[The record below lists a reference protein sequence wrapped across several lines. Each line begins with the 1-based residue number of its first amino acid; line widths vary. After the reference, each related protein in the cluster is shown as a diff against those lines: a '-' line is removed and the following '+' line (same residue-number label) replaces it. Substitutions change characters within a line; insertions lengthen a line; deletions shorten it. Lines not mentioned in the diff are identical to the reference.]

1 MSKRKIIKIDQDKCN
16 GCGLCLPNCPEG
28 AIRIIAGKARLIS
41 DLFCDGLGAC
51 LGKCP
56 QGAIQIEERQAG
68 EYDEYKVMENILPQ
82 GPEVITAHLEHLK
95 NHRELGYLAQA
106 KAFLKEKKISLP
118 SGKNR
123 NAPGCPSGG
132 CPGSRVVDLRE
143 PAAQDAEKEAVFVPA
158 ASRLRQW
165 PVQLMLVPAGAPYL
179 NNADLLICADC
190 VAFAYADLH
199 RGLLKDKIVLVGCP
213 KLDDLEYYREKL
225 TQIFKNNK
233 INSLTCAHMEVPC
246 CFGLIGLIKDALH
259 GSGKEVPFKEVV
271 ISLKG
276 ERRDV

>member
-1 MSKRKIIKIDQDKCN
+1 
-16 GCGLCLPNCPEG
+16 
-28 AIRIIAGKARLIS
+28 
-41 DLFCDGLGAC
+41 
-51 LGKCP
+51 
-56 QGAIQIEERQAG
+56 
-68 EYDEYKVMENILPQ
+68 MENILPQ

-143 PAAQDAEKEAVFVPA
+143 PAAQDVEKEAVFVPA

-179 NNADLLICADC
+179 NNADLLIC
-190 VAFAYADLH
+190 
-199 RGLLKDKIVLVGCP
+199 
-213 KLDDLEYYREKL
+213 
-225 TQIFKNNK
+225 KNNK